1 MGEECIRRATINI
14 MKKVLVLV
22 EGQTEEAFVKRVLY
36 EHLQEYNVFLIPTI
50 VSTKRVKS
58 GADFKG
64 GIVAYRRVRGDILRL
79 LKDSSAR
86 LVTTMFDLYGLPD
99 DFPGHSEARGA
110 PQVKVRIIEEAFKS
124 DIDNSRFLGYLSL
137 HEFEGL
143 LFSSPS
149 IIAKTL
155 NSQDKEDEIKGIRD
169 SFSSPEEIN
178 DDPKTAPSKRLFD
191 IFPKYNKVFYGST
204 IARRIGIKTIR
215 SECQHF
221 HDWITAL
228 ENLGKRA
235 QSFS

>member
-1 MGEECIRRATINI
+1 MGEERIRRTTINI

-22 EGQTEEAFVKRVLY
+22 EGQTEEAFIKRVLK
-36 EHLQEYNVFLIPTI
+36 EHLLEYNVCLIPTI

-58 GADFKG
+58 GPDFKG
-64 GIVAYRRVRGDILRL
+64 GIVSYKKVRGDILRL
-79 LKDSSAR
+79 LNDSSAV
-86 LVTTMFDLYGLPD
+86 LVTTMFDLYGLPN
-99 DFPGHSEARGA
+99 DFPGRSGAKGA
-110 PQVKVRIIEEAFKS
+110 PQEKVRFVEDAFKM

-155 NSQDKEDEIKGIRD
+155 NSKNRENEIKRIRD

-178 DDPKTAPSKRLFD
+178 DNPKTAPSKRLLD
-191 IFPKYNKVFYGST
+191 IFPQYNKVFYGSI
-204 IARRIGIKTIR
+204 IAHRIGINTIR

-221 HDWITAL
+221 HDWMTVL
-228 ENLGKRA
+228 ENLGKND
-235 QSFS
+235 QVFN